1 MFFLDASYL
10 NKLKQHGLESM
21 KAATHR
27 YARTQVR
34 WIRNKLLYKCQQGS
48 LNNKCDEHSGDIRIY
63 LLDATCIL
71 TSFIY
76 SLMILIFYLTKYF
89 T

>member
-1 MFFLDASYL
+1 MVCLDASYL
-10 NKLKQHGLESM
+10 NELKQHGLESM

-34 WIRNKLLYKCQQGS
+34 WIRNKLLYKCQQDS
-48 LNNKCDEHSGDIRIY
+48 LNNNCDEHSSDIRIY

-71 TSFIY
+71 ISFYI
-76 SLMILIFYLTKYF
+76 LLLIFDILLSKN
-89 T
+89 